1 MVPMPRSEING
12 GFPFSG
18 HPKLGPLSH
27 DAFCMNAAFSWPA
40 TQADRRGLPVARTDR
55 LPHSILLAAVR
66 QVIEDPP
73 RHHRIGRVV
82 L

>member
-1 MVPMPRSEING
+1 
-12 GFPFSG
+12 
-18 HPKLGPLSH
+18 
-27 DAFCMNAAFSWPA
+27 MNAAFSWPA